1 MTNERD
7 WARRFHLPD
16 AGVRGVI
23 VRLSDSWRE
32 IAARADYPAPVREAL
47 GQYVLAAALFAA
59 DLRFAGTV
67 SVQWRGEA
75 ALSLLFAE
83 CSGQGRLRGLAQ
95 WQGTGPLE
103 ARLTP
108 RALGQAGALAI
119 TIERSRDEPRYQGLV
134 PLEGDSFERA
144 FEGYFLRSEQLPTA
158 LRMVVDD
165 GQLSGML
172 VQQVPS
178 EGGHAIRGE
187 TLEFERVAA
196 LFRTLTAPE
205 LADLPVETL
214 LRRLFAEDDVQLQ
227 PAAPLAFG
235 CSCSRERVEAMLR
248 SLGEVEVY
256 AARTDSGQVEV
267 KCEFCNQ
274 RYDFDVA
281 DIAALFAPA
290 GAEVGPRSLH

>member
-1 MTNERD
+1 MTKESD

-23 VRLSDSWRE
+23 VRLTDSWSE
-32 IAARADYPAPVREAL
+32 IAARADYPAPVRDAL

-59 DLRFAGTV
+59 DLRFAGSV
-67 SVQWRGEA
+67 SVQWRGDT

-83 CSGQGRLRGLAQ
+83 CSAQGRLRGLAQ
-95 WQGTGPLE
+95 WQGTIDGL
-103 ARLTP
+103 LTP
-108 RALGQAGALAI
+108 KALGQAGALAI

-134 PLEGDSFERA
+134 PLEGESFERA

-158 LRMVVDD
+158 LRMVVDE
-165 GQLSGML
+165 GRLSGML

-196 LFRTLTAPE
+196 LFRTLTPPE
-205 LADLPVETL
+205 LSDLPVETL

-227 PAAPLAFG
+227 APVPLAFG
-235 CSCSRERVEAMLR
+235 CSCSRERVETMLR

-274 RYDFDVA
+274 RYDFDA
-281 DIAALFAPA
+281 GDIATLFAPA
-290 GAEVGPRSLH
+290 GEEPRPRSLH

>member
-1 MTNERD
+1 MTNEHD

-23 VRLSDSWRE
+23 VRLSDSWAE
-32 IAARADYPAPVREAL
+32 IAARADYPAPVRDAL

-59 DLRFAGTV
+59 DLRFAGSV

-83 CSGQGRLRGLAQ
+83 CSNQGRLRGLAQ
-95 WQGTGPLE
+95 WQGPIDT
-103 ARLTP
+103 ALTP
-108 RALGQAGALAI
+108 RSLGQAGALAI

-158 LRMVVDD
+158 LRMVVD
-165 GQLSGML
+165 GGRLSGML

-205 LADLPVETL
+205 LAGLPVETL

-227 PAAPLAFG
+227 PAVPLSFG

-256 AARTDSGQVEV
+256 AARTDGGQVEV

-274 RYDFDVA
+274 RYDFDLG
-281 DIAALFAPA
+281 DIATLFAPA
-290 GAEVGPRSLH
+290 GAEAGPRSLH